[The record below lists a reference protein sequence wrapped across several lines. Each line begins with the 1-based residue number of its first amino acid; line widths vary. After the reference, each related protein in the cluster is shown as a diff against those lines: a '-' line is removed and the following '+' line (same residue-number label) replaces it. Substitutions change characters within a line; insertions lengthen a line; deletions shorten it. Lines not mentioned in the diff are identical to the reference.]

1 MSAKVSTKFDKRF
14 ELNEENIRRIH
25 SDIRKRTPSEN
36 RTDIIFE
43 VFREDSLVFRTSEV
57 DRILSENNDSTQK
70 IKELKIEY
78 MSESLSIK
86 LTFDAEE
93 GAELT
98 INGEDRDQV
107 FLIASDLK
115 EYIQKEVCHIS
126 SGLFNKK
133 FLLIGVAA
141 MLAIFLVILRLLA
154 PQAPD
159 ASLEQILASSD
170 SNLKLNHLISLM
182 TNRQTTDDRAQM
194 VTFFPLLL
202 MLLIFVPGEKIY
214 NYFFPGNIFLL
225 GKQITVIA
233 NRRGSIRNLFWGGF
247 VALVIAFG
255 SGYYFL
261 WLSK

>member
-14 ELNEENIRRIH
+14 ELNEENIRRLH
-25 SDIRKRTPSEN
+25 SDIRKRTPTEN
-36 RTDIIFE
+36 TVDIVFE

-78 MSESLSIK
+78 TDDSINIMLK
-86 LTFDAEE
+86 FDAKE
-93 GAELT
+93 GAELI

-126 SGLFNKK
+126 NGIFNKK
-133 FLLIGVAA
+133 FVMLGTAL
-141 MLAIFLVILRLLA
+141 MLAMFLVILKLVA

-159 ASLEQILASSD
+159 ATLEQILASSD

-182 TNRQTTDDRAQM
+182 TNRQTTDDRVQI
-194 VTFFPLLL
+194 VTFFPILL
-202 MLLIFVPGEKIY
+202 MLLIFIPGEKIY
-214 NYFFPGNIFLL
+214 NYFFPGNIFML
-225 GKQITVIA
+225 GKQITVIGS
-233 NRRGSIRNLFWGGF
+233 RRTSTRNLFWGGF
-247 VALVIAFG
+247 IATVIAFG

>member
-14 ELNEENIRRIH
+14 ELNEENIRRIY
-25 SDIRKRTPSEN
+25 SDIRKRTPSEK
-36 RTDIIFE
+36 RVDIIFE

-57 DRILSENNDSTQK
+57 ERILSENNDSTQK

-78 MSESLSIK
+78 KDDCLNIV
-86 LTFDAEE
+86 LTFDAEK

-98 INGEDRDQV
+98 IDGEDRDQV
-107 FLIASDLK
+107 FLIASDLR
-115 EYIQKEVCHIS
+115 EYIQKEVCHINNGIFS
-126 SGLFNKK
+126 KK
-133 FLLIGVAA
+133 FILLGVAA
-141 MLAIFLVILRLLA
+141 MLTSFLVVLKLLA

-159 ASLEQILASSD
+159 ASLEQILASTD

-194 VTFFPLLL
+194 VTFFPMIL
-202 MLLIFVPGEKIY
+202 MLLIFLPGERIY
-214 NYFFPGNIFLL
+214 NYFFPGNIFLI